1 MCVALPGKIEKIE
14 DNIATV
20 NFSGNVVRAHTGVVD
35 VQVGD
40 FVLVHAGLVIQ
51 KLDQEEAENMTELF
65 EAIKE
70 IENGQI

>member
-20 NFSGNVVRAHTGVVD
+20 NFSGNLVRAHTGVVK
-35 VQVGD
+35 VSVGD

-51 KLDQEEAENMTELF
+51 KLDKSEAESMAELF
-65 EAIKE
+65 KAIKE
-70 IENGQI
+70 IENG

>member
-14 DNIATV
+14 NGIADV
-20 NFSGNVVRAHTGVVD
+20 NFSGNIVRAQTGVVK
-35 VQVGD
+35 VEVGD

-65 EAIKE
+65 NIIKE
-70 IENGQI
+70 IENG